1 MSSASAFDDF
11 RHALI
16 AYGERDFDRARRLAQ
31 QAAQSDPAN
40 VVYSAAVA
48 YLDRLMREGQSHVY
62 VAPEAFGAFIRGG
75 GNVPLYARTSA
86 ALRRVYQAYAS
97 LALLD
102 IGVGDGLALLPAL
115 TPNISQLDV
124 LDPSRAMLDRA
135 SAALNERGVA
145 HRAIY
150 MTVQQ
155 FLYANTGHYDVAQAT
170 FAMQALPPGERSAVL
185 AGLRALAERLLIVEF
200 DVPDF
205 AAARGEL
212 AAPARVRYFVER
224 YRRGL
229 AEYAGDDDLVAQGF
243 LMPIFFGA
251 FDPGEA
257 RLNWEMPIAG
267 WARAVREAG
276 FADVRVEP
284 IYDYW
289 WAMAYL
295 VNAT

>member
-1 MSSASAFDDF
+1 MSLPAALDDF
-11 RHALI
+11 RRALI

-40 VVYSAAVA
+40 IVYSAAVT
-48 YLDRLMREGQSHVY
+48 YLDCVMREGQSQVY

-75 GNVPLYARTSA
+75 GNIPLYARTSA
-86 ALRRVYQAYAS
+86 VLRRAYAEYAS

-102 IGVGDGLALLPAL
+102 IGVGDGLALLPSL
-115 TPNISQLDV
+115 TPNISRLDV

-135 SAALNERGVA
+135 SAALNARGVA
-145 HRAIY
+145 HRAIH

-155 FLYANTGHYDVAQAT
+155 FLRTDAGRYDIAQAT
-170 FAMQALPPGERSAVL
+170 FAMQALPPGERPDVL
-185 AGLRALAERLLIVEF
+185 AGLRAFADRLLIVEF

-205 AAARGEL
+205 EAAREDL

-229 AEYAGDDDLVAQGF
+229 AEYAGHGDLVAQGF

-267 WARAVREAG
+267 WVRAVREAG
-276 FADVRVEP
+276 FDAVRIEP

-289 WAMAYL
+289 WATAYL
-295 VNAT
+295 ISAT

>member
-1 MSSASAFDDF
+1 MSSALGDF
-11 RHALI
+11 CRALT
-16 AYGERDFDRARRLAQ
+16 AYGERDFDRARRLVQ

-40 VVYSAAVA
+40 VVYSAAA
-48 YLDRLMREGQSHVY
+48 TYLGRLIREGESHVY

-86 ALRRVYQAYAS
+86 ALRRVYEGYTS
-97 LALLD
+97 LSLLD

-115 TPNISQLDV
+115 PSNISRLDV

-135 SAALNERGVA
+135 SAALSERGVA
-145 HRAIY
+145 HRAIH

-155 FLYANTGHYDVAQAT
+155 FLHAGAGSYDVAQAT
-170 FAMQALPPGERSAVL
+170 FAMQALPPDERSGVL
-185 AGLRALAERLLIVEF
+185 ASLRALIGRLLIVEF

-205 AAARGEL
+205 PTAREEL
-212 AAPARVRYFVER
+212 VAPARVRYFVER
-224 YRRGL
+224 YQRGL
-229 AEYAGDDDLVAQGF
+229 AEYTDDGGLVAQGF

-267 WARAVREAG
+267 WVHAVCEAS
-276 FADVRVEP
+276 FAHVRIEP

-289 WAMAYL
+289 WATAHL
-295 VNAT
+295 INAT